1 LNSSKAFS
9 IRDCLNWNQKKIS
22 YLRISFKALRH
33 YSSWQLRMAWQQC
46 SMSSKN
52 CWIHWLHPKWKFSII
67 WRIALSIETFNQ
79 CFDKLFNTLFL
90 FRYIDSVA
98 EKLKHIESLSERA
111 LNRSKL
117 MENKRIAVLEEL
129 RLLEPQ
135 IPLLINK
142 TRELQKKVN
151 YW

>member
-1 LNSSKAFS
+1 
-9 IRDCLNWNQKKIS
+9 
-22 YLRISFKALRH
+22 
-33 YSSWQLRMAWQQC
+33 
-46 SMSSKN
+46 
-52 CWIHWLHPKWKFSII
+52 
-67 WRIALSIETFNQ
+67 
-79 CFDKLFNTLFL
+79 L

-111 LNRSKL
+111 LNKSKL
-117 MENKRIAVLEEL
+117 MENKRIVALEEL

-151 YW
+151 Y